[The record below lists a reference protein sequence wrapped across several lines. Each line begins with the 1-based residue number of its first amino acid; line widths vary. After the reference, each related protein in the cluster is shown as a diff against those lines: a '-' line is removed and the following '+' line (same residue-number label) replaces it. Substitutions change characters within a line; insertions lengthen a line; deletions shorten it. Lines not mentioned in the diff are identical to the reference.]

1 MSPADRADIAAS
13 TPRLP
18 RPVSMLIS
26 RLPQF
31 PHSLG
36 LALSL
41 NLLLRPLLTPENET
55 ALRGRIIAIEVDD
68 AGIDFRVRLGSFG
81 FAPLRGVAPAEV
93 TFRATA
99 YDYYL
104 MARRLEDPDTLF
116 FNRRLRI
123 EGNTELGLIVKNS
136 LDAID
141 WQGLPAQLRTLLDRA
156 AAFLKAIAG
165 RAAQR

>member
-1 MSPADRADIAAS
+1 MSPADRAAA
-13 TPRLP
+13 PRLP
-18 RPVSMLIS
+18 APVGALVS

-36 LALSL
+36 LAIAL
-41 NLLLRPLLTPENET
+41 NLLLRPKLAQESENE
-55 ALRGRIIAIEVDD
+55 LRGRVIAIEIED
-68 AGIDFRVRLGSFG
+68 AGIDLRVRLGSMG
-81 FAPLRGVAPAEV
+81 FVPQSSGVPAEV

-99 YDYYL
+99 HDYYL
-104 MARRLEDPDTLF
+104 MARRIEDPDTLF

-141 WQGLPAQLRTLLDRA
+141 WQGLPAPLRRLLDRA
-156 AAFLKAIAG
+156 AAFLNAAG
-165 RAAQR
+165 GQDIPG